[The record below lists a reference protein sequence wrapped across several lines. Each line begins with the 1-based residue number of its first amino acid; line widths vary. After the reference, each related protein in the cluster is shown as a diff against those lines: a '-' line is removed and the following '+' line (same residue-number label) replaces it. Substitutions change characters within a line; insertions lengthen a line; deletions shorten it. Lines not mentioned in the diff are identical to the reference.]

1 LIGFFGCGTYQV
13 ATKKPELN
21 LAKAMIIPV
30 KCFTCGKVLADKYRY
45 YLEEVRRHKG
55 AGKDTQPKYM
65 TSQQQEKTAE
75 GHVLDK
81 LGLLDNCCRTRMLTH
96 KDIIM

>member
-1 LIGFFGCGTYQV
+1 
-13 ATKKPELN
+13 
-21 LAKAMIIPV
+21 MIIPV

-55 AGKDTQPKYM
+55 LQGADGAEGKQPKYM
-65 TSQQQEKTAE
+65 TSQTKKEKTVE

-81 LGLLDNCCRTRMLTH
+81 LGLLDPCCRTRMLTH
-96 KDIIM
+96 KDVVM